1 MDDEVRKVT
10 DMAGNELAVGDTI
23 CFTISMRIDN
33 KPLVRAKVVEVI
45 CGKKPDFSGHY
56 NDWLVVEYIDSPAV
70 AWGRTE
76 KKLPKKISAH
86 RVVKCY

>member
-1 MDDEVRKVT
+1 MDEEVRKVT

-23 CFTISMRIDN
+23 CFTISMRIDQ

-45 CGKKPDFSGHY
+45 CGSKPDFSGHY
-56 NDWLVVEYIDSPAV
+56 NDWVVVDYIESPAV

-76 KKLPKKISAH
+76 KKLPKKIVAY